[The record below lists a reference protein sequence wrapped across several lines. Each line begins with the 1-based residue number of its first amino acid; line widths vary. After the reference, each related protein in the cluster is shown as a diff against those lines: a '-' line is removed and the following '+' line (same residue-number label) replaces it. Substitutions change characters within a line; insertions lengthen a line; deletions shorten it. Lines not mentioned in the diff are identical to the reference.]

1 MKFTKHLFF
10 PILFCT
16 LIVFATVPAF
26 SQKQTPLKT
35 KILLIPLDDRPPT
48 LQFTVKMGLIGNA
61 EVVTPPKE
69 LLGVFT
75 KPGDSERIIE
85 WVKKQNLKEYD
96 AAVISL
102 DMVAYGGLVAMRK
115 YGETSVKDALKRIEI
130 FREIKRRNPKLPV
143 YAQSVIMRLAP
154 TGDGKNE
161 AWRAKLA
168 EWAEVSPYSEFKEK
182 TAKLENEIPSDVL
195 NDYKNARRR
204 DLQINLKAIDFV
216 RKGAIDYLILSQD
229 DAKPRGIHVA
239 DREQLIAKI
248 KKINLSKKIAVQ
260 PGADEVAML
269 LLARSLSDFY
279 NFSPKVKAIY
289 SSEKLKNT
297 AMPFEDRPLH
307 ETVSYDIK
315 ATGATE
321 VADEKQADLLFYVYA
336 SRLETGRAASFAE
349 EIAEQIRKG
358 KRVIVA
364 DIDPKGDVQGGDPN
378 FTHELGKRNLF
389 SALAGYASWNT
400 AGNTVGT
407 ALPQG
412 VIFDLATEKLMKNNE
427 IANRVRSAQNW
438 FTFHRVLDDYYY
450 HTVVRGEAKKFIAE
464 NKWNPFRLSDEE
476 TVKVEDF
483 SRSLMLKSLAELTQI
498 YFGENLKDQPENL
511 HCEKPAD
518 LYFDLPWNR
527 TFEADIDFS
536 LQCSAADQ
544 SGS

>member
-1 MKFTKHLFF
+1 MKNLKNLQFPVYFCALILFF
-10 PILFCT
+10 T
-16 LIVFATVPAF
+16 VAAFAQNQPAAM
-26 SQKQTPLKT
+26 T
-35 KILLIPLDDRPPT
+35 KILFIPLDDRPPT

-69 LLGVFT
+69 MLGVFT
-75 KPGDSERIIE
+75 TPGDSDKIIE
-85 WVKKQNLKEYD
+85 WVKTQNLKEFD

-102 DMVAYGGLVAMRK
+102 DMIAYGGLVAMRK
-115 YGETSVKDALKRIEI
+115 YGKTSAKDALRRIEI
-130 FREIKRRNPKLPV
+130 LREIKNRAPKLPI

-168 EWAEVSPYSEFKEK
+168 DWAEVSPYPKFKEK
-182 TAKLENEIPSDVL
+182 TAKLESEIPKEVL
-195 NDYKNARRR
+195 DDYKNARRR

-216 RKGAIDYLILSQD
+216 RRGAIDYLILSQD

-239 DREQLIAKI
+239 DREQLIARVQKL
-248 KKINLSKKIAVQ
+248 KLTKKIAVQ

-269 LLARSLSDFY
+269 LLARSLNDIY
-279 NFSPKVKAIY
+279 KFSPKVKAVY
-289 SSEKLKNT
+289 SSEKLRDT
-297 AMPFEDRPLH
+297 AMPFEDRPLR

-321 VADEKQADLLFYVYA
+321 VSDEKEADLLFYVYA
-336 SRLETGRAASFAE
+336 SRFETGRAASFAE
-349 EIAEQIRKG
+349 EIAEKVGKG

-378 FTHELGKRNLF
+378 FTLELGKRNLF
-389 SALAGYASWNT
+389 FALAGYASWNT

-412 VIFDLATEKLMKNNE
+412 VIFDLAVEKLSKNDE
-427 IANRVRSAQNW
+427 ITTRVRTAQNW

-464 NKWNPFRLSDEE
+464 NKWNPFRLSDGE
-476 TVKVEDF
+476 TLKVEDF
-483 SRSLMLKSLAELTQI
+483 SRKLMLESLDELTQI
-498 YFGENLKDQPENL
+498 YFGKNLKNQPKNL
-511 HCEKPAD
+511 RCEEPVN

-527 TFEADIDFS
+527 TFEADIDFD
-536 LQCSAADQ
+536 LQCSPAN
-544 SGS
+544 